1 MSVRTGSIQ
10 QLGFF
15 LEDMLASAQRDATA
29 AGSSTAGF
37 GRANTLRAQITV
49 TAKEGTNPTLDVL
62 IEDTL
67 DGGTNWNTIGTFAQ
81 LVTTGQEVINITA
94 PFSDNIRV
102 SWTIGGT
109 NTPKFTFAVVV
120 HAGRGAR

>member
-1 MSVRTGSIQ
+1 MSERIRSIQ

-15 LEDMLASAQRDATA
+15 LETLLASAQQDATA
-29 AGSSTAGF
+29 AAPLASGF
-37 GRANTLRAQITV
+37 GKADTLRAQIEV

-67 DGGTNWNTIGTFAQ
+67 DGTNWNTIKAFAQ
-81 LVTTGQEVINITA
+81 LVTTGLEVVDITT
-94 PFSDNIRV
+94 PFSDNLRV

-109 NTPKFTFAVVV
+109 DTPKFTFEVII
-120 HAGRGAR
+120 HASRGGS

>member
-1 MSVRTGSIQ
+1 MSERIRSIQ

-15 LEDMLASAQRDATA
+15 LETILASAQRDSTA
-29 AGSSTAGF
+29 AGSTLAGF
-37 GRANTLRAQITV
+37 GRADVLRLQIEV

-67 DGGTNWNTIGTFAQ
+67 DGSNWNTIGTFAQ
-81 LVTTGQEVINITA
+81 LVTTGLEVINVTS

-109 NTPKFTFAVVV
+109 DTPKFTFNVVV
-120 HAGRGAR
+120 HASNRV

>member
-1 MSVRTGSIQ
+1 MSERIRSIH

-15 LEDMLASAQRDATA
+15 LETLLASAQQDASA
-29 AGSSTAGF
+29 AAPLASGF
-37 GRANTLRAQITV
+37 GKADTLRAQIV
-49 TAKEGTNPTLDVL
+49 VSAKEGTNPTLDVL

-67 DGGTNWNTIGTFAQ
+67 DGTNWNTIKAFAQ
-81 LVTTGQEVINITA
+81 LTDTGQEVIDVTT

-109 NTPKFTFAVVV
+109 DTPKFTFEVIT
-120 HAGRGAR
+120 HASRGGS